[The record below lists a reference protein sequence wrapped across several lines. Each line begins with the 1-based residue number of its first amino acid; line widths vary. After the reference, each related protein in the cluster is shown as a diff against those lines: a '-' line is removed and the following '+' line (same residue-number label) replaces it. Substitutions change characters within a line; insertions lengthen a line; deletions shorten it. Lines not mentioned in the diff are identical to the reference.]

1 MKKRKQTQARP
12 DGMSG
17 NQWAVRVAFERGYR
31 VCDDGR
37 VIGPRGKFRKLYV
50 HNNGFLRFTVRPVGT
65 RRSVAAFVHQLAAF
79 QLFGD
84 YTEGSGEGSGE
95 KVVMHLNGDR
105 ADNRL
110 SNIALGTRTESHM
123 RIARTL
129 RVLYAVNAAS
139 KLRSL
144 TDGEVASL
152 RAERAC
158 GASLKDI
165 CAKYGIARS
174 TASYIYNRRTYP

>member
-1 MKKRKQTQARP
+1 MKKSKQTQARP

-31 VCDDGR
+31 VCEDGR
-37 VIGPRGKFRKLYV
+37 VIGPKGKYRKLYV

-84 YTEGSGEGSGE
+84 YDPAL
-95 KVVMHLNGDR
+95 VVMHLNGDR

-110 SNIALGTRTESHM
+110 SNIALGTRAESHM